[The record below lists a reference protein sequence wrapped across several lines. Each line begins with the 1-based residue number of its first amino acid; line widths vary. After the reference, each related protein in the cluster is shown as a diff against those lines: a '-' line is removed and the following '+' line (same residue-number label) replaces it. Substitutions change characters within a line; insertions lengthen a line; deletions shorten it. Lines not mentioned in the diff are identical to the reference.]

1 MPLDETK
8 SVTPRPTGELLQSLY
23 PELRRRA
30 RAVMRRERVAHTL
43 QPTALLHEAVLRLMG
58 DARDVWDNDR
68 EFLIR
73 AAQHMESVVVD
84 YARRKRAQKRNSG
97 IKPEPISEA
106 NAAAT
111 PDLDRVIGVA
121 EAIRKLRATDER
133 SAQVAVMRFFLD
145 LSEKETAEI
154 LGLSAKTVER
164 DWQFARAWLRMALAG
179 PAE

>member
-1 MPLDETK
+1 MPQEPPK
-8 SVTPRPTGELLQSLY
+8 SDTPRPTGELLQSLY

-30 RAVMRRERVAHTL
+30 RAVMRKERVAHTL
-43 QPTALLHEAVLRLMG
+43 QPTALLHEAVLRLIG
-58 DARDVWDNDR
+58 DNRELWDNDR

-97 IKPEPISEA
+97 IKPEPLSDA
-106 NAAAT
+106 HASQD

-121 EAIRKLRATDER
+121 EAIGRLRATDER
-133 SAQVAVMRFFLD
+133 AAQVAVMRFFLD
-145 LSEKETAEI
+145 LSERETAEV

-179 PAE
+179 QAG